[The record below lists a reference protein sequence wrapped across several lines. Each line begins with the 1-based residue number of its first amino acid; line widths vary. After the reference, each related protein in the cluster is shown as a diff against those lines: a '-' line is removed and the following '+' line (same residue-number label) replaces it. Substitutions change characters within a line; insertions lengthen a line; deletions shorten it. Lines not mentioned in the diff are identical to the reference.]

1 MTKLPTDLS
10 GQELIRILIRLGFA
24 VQRQRGSH
32 IILRRESPFARV
44 SVPNHK
50 TLRVGTLR
58 TILNDRAFGGA
69 IDRAAVMSITVQI
82 SRFVSSGLLCE
93 NSSDGTP

>member
-10 GQELIRILIRLGFA
+10 GQELIRILTRIGFV

-44 SVPNHK
+44 SVPDHK

-58 TILNDRAFGGA
+58 TILREAG
-69 IDRAAVMSITVQI
+69 ISIEQLI
-82 SRFVSSGLLCE
+82 ALR
-93 NSSDGTP
+93 

>member
-10 GQELIRILIRLGFA
+10 GREVIRILVKIGFV

-44 SVPNHK
+44 SVPDHK
-50 TLRVGTLR
+50 ALRVGTLR
-58 TILNDRAFGGA
+58 TIIREAG
-69 IDRAAVMSITVQI
+69 I
-82 SRFVSSGLLCE
+82 SVEELVALR
-93 NSSDGTP
+93 

>member
-10 GQELIRILIRLGFA
+10 GQELIRILMKIGFV

-44 SVPNHK
+44 SVPDHK
-50 TLRVGTLR
+50 ALRVGTLR
-58 TILNDRAFGGA
+58 TIIREAG
-69 IDRAAVMSITVQI
+69 
-82 SRFVSSGLLCE
+82 VSVEELASLR
-93 NSSDGTP
+93 

>member
-10 GQELIRILIRLGFA
+10 GQELVKALQRIGFI

-32 IILRRESPFARV
+32 IILRREVPFARV

-50 TLRVGTLR
+50 TLRIGTLR
-58 TILNDRAFGGA
+58 TILNEA
-69 IDRAAVMSITVQI
+69 
-82 SRFVSSGLLCE
+82 GLSVEQLLE
-93 NSSDGTP
+93 LL